1 MVYIHPI
8 DTFNKTYMPQLTPE
22 ELNELR
28 TVVSQFEQAVF
39 NTGQIT
45 LDIEAL
51 KSERRTFLEQSEK
64 ALNARIE
71 LQKRLEVKYGK
82 GKLNIETGDIT
93 NE

>member
-1 MVYIHPI
+1 
-8 DTFNKTYMPQLTPE
+8 MPQLTPE

-39 NTGQIT
+39 NTGQVT
-45 LDIEAL
+45 LDIETL

-64 ALNARIE
+64 ALNTRIE
-71 LQKRLEVKYGK
+71 LQERLEAKYGK

>member
-1 MVYIHPI
+1 
-8 DTFNKTYMPQLTPE
+8 MPQLTPE
-22 ELNELR
+22 ELTELR

-39 NTGQIT
+39 NTGQVT
-45 LDIEAL
+45 LDIETL
-51 KSERRTFLEQSEK
+51 KSERRTFLEQSAE

-71 LQKRLEVKYGK
+71 LQERLEAKYGK

>member
-1 MVYIHPI
+1 
-8 DTFNKTYMPQLTPE
+8 MPQLTPE

-39 NTGQIT
+39 NTGQVT
-45 LDIEAL
+45 LDIETL
-51 KSERRTFLEQSEK
+51 KSERRTFLEQSAE
-64 ALNARIE
+64 ALYTRIE
-71 LQKRLEVKYGK
+71 LQERLEAKYGK